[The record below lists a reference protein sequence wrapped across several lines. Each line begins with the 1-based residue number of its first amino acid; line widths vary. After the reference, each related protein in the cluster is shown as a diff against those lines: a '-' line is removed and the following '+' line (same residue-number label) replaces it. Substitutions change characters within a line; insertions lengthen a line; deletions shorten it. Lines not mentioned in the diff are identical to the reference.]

1 MVNAK
6 QNAVFRLFHDTDE
19 VSPNPW
25 LPAPLALEVQATLT
39 SWGPRGA
46 ARNDEPKSIA
56 YQLHAGRPERQ
67 RIAVIGQQRQIRR
80 E

>member
-39 SWGPRGA
+39 S
-46 ARNDEPKSIA
+46 
-56 YQLHAGRPERQ
+56 
-67 RIAVIGQQRQIRR
+67 
-80 E
+80 